1 MTHLHSA
8 QSCANYNAPIES
20 QRRSNGHE
28 PVLDSTMSTP
38 SFLETL
44 DAPALGAAG
53 LVGWPYGYRDRVRFY
68 ELDALNHVNNV
79 VFLRWFETI
88 RVAYLQDYG
97 LTEYSHTEADPEL
110 VVRHL
115 SADYLAPV
123 FQNEDY
129 IVTAR
134 TRLIKPSSFVMEYA
148 VHAGGTL
155 RATGDAVVV
164 SLELDGKTR
173 RAHKPD
179 AIARMIADDGAE
191 KVGF

>member
-1 MTHLHSA
+1 MSDDT
-8 QSCANYNAPIES
+8 PF
-20 QRRSNGHE
+20 
-28 PVLDSTMSTP
+28 LD
-38 SFLETL
+38 TL
-44 DAPALGAAG
+44 DAEALAALGLPA
-53 LVGWPYGYRDRVRFY
+53 WPYGYRDRVRFY

-88 RVAYLQDYG
+88 RVAYLKDYG
-97 LTEYSHTEADPEL
+97 LTDYSHTEADPEL

-123 FQNEDY
+123 FQNETY

-134 TRLIKPSSFVMEYA
+134 TKLVKPSSFIMEYA
-148 VHAGGTL
+148 IHADGTL

-164 SLELDGKTR
+164 SLEQDGKTR
-173 RAHKPD
+173 RPHK
-179 AIARMIADDGAE
+179 ALGLERMIARDGAE